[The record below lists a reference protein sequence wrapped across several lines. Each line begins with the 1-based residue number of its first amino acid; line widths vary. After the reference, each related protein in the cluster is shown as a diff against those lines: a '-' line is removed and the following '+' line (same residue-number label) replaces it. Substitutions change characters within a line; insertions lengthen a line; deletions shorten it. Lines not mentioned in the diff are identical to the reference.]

1 MNTSD
6 LKGWEETTSNYKNIK
21 SDDEDSNY
29 DIISDD
35 NETDSDSDSDNESDM
50 YLESSTECETET
62 ETENE
67 NETDTDSLKTFK
79 PKAISTIQK
88 TKGYKKQFFKKI
100 MVIEDLLPE

>member
-35 NETDSDSDSDNESDM
+35 NETDSDSDNESDM

-62 ETENE
+62 ENE
-67 NETDTDSLKTFK
+67 NETDTDSIKTFK
-79 PKAISTIQK
+79 PKAISTVQK
-88 TKGYKKQFFKKI
+88 TKGYKKQFFKN
-100 MVIEDLLPE
+100 L

>member
-35 NETDSDSDSDNESDM
+35 NETDSYSDNESDI
-50 YLESSTECETET
+50 Y
-62 ETENE
+62 
-67 NETDTDSLKTFK
+67 
-79 PKAISTIQK
+79 
-88 TKGYKKQFFKKI
+88 
-100 MVIEDLLPE
+100 

>member
-35 NETDSDSDSDNESDM
+35 NETDSDSDNESDM

-62 ETENE
+62 ETE
-67 NETDTDSLKTFK
+67 TDTDSLKTFK
-79 PKAISTIQK
+79 PKAISTVQK

>member
-35 NETDSDSDSDNESDM
+35 NETDSDSDSESDI
-50 YLESSTECETET
+50 YLESSTEGEDETET
-62 ETENE
+62 
-67 NETDTDSLKTFK
+67 DIDSLKTFK
-79 PKAISTIQK
+79 PKAISIDHK

>member
-35 NETDSDSDSDNESDM
+35 NETDSDSDNESDI
-50 YLESSTECETET
+50 YLESSTGGETET
-62 ETENE
+62 ETET
-67 NETDTDSLKTFK
+67 ETDTDSLKRFK
-79 PKAISTIQK
+79 TKSNSTAQK
-88 TKGYKKQFFKKI
+88 TKGYKKQNFKKI

>member
-35 NETDSDSDSDNESDM
+35 NETDSDSDNESDI
-50 YLESSTECETET
+50 YLESSTGGETET
-62 ETENE
+62 
-67 NETDTDSLKTFK
+67 ETDTDSLKTFK
-79 PKAISTIQK
+79 PKAISTVQK

>member
-35 NETDSDSDSDNESDM
+35 NETDSDSDNESDM
-50 YLESSTECETET
+50 YLESSTECET

-79 PKAISTIQK
+79 PKAISTVQK

>member
-35 NETDSDSDSDNESDM
+35 NETDSDSDNESDI
-50 YLESSTECETET
+50 YLESSTGGETET
-62 ETENE
+62 ET
-67 NETDTDSLKTFK
+67 ETDTDSLKAFK
-79 PKAISTIQK
+79 PKAISTAQK
-88 TKGYKKQFFKKI
+88 TKGYKKQDFKKI

>member
-35 NETDSDSDSDNESDM
+35 NETDSDSDNESDM

-62 ETENE
+62 ENE
-67 NETDTDSLKTFK
+67 NEADIDSLKTFK
-79 PKAISTIQK
+79 PKAISTVQK

>member
-35 NETDSDSDSDNESDM
+35 NETDSDSDNESDI
-50 YLESSTECETET
+50 YLESSTGGETET
-62 ETENE
+62 
-67 NETDTDSLKTFK
+67 ETDTDSLKTFK
-79 PKAISTIQK
+79 PKAISAVQK